1 MSPFP
6 SLMSGVVFTAGA
18 VFFLQ
23 NTMRLVQFNLRQ
35 SICECC
41 HNCRQAVALPK
52 LWGLQCNLCMLFPF
66 IFARAC
72 VCVCAQAH
80 ALPKLWG
87 LHCNLCMLFPFIF
100 DRACVCVLMWL
111 QAIARPPRNR
121 GLQCDLC
128 DKAIERN
135 VMRCGACKRSFHL
148 ECLAAD
154 WALQVGG
161 SAVSCHPS
169 VH

>member
-87 LHCNLCMLFPFIF
+87 LQCNLCMLFPFIF
-100 DRACVCVLMWL
+100 ARACVCVCVCVCV
-111 QAIARPPRNR
+111 R
-121 GLQCDLC
+121 
-128 DKAIERN
+128 KH
-135 VMRCGACKRSFHL
+135 MRFPNCGACIATCACSFLSSLTEHV
-148 ECLAAD
+148 C
-154 WALQVGG
+154 V
-161 SAVSCHPS
+161 C
-169 VH
+169 